1 MWKKGEITVFL
12 SLLLSALLLL
22 FQALFRSAEAAMLR
36 SELQEALELAEHSVL
51 SEYHRGLLEEYDLFY
66 LDLGYGG
73 GAEKTDYLN
82 QRIRGFLED
91 NLTAGR
97 VKAVETSGYARATDG
112 RGEAYYE
119 QAVSVMKQ
127 KTGLSILER
136 FQEYEGYGE
145 EAAKKE
151 SDYQEADRQE
161 TGNLEELNQR
171 RQQEEGLE
179 TPNPVEHTESLKRGS
194 ILGMVVK
201 SPEKVSGKKTDLT
214 GAPSGRTLLT
224 GSGPRGRNEPGA
236 AQDALFLAYLMEHF
250 TKAVD
255 FLAEEAESG
264 PWLDYQL
271 EYLIA
276 GKDTDIGNLE
286 SVCKRILAIRE
297 GMNYGY
303 LLTDGAKVAEC
314 EALAIAMVGATLV
327 PGLVEA
333 VKQVLLLG
341 WAFAE
346 SVVDV
351 RMLLNGN
358 KVAFY
363 KNAGNWK
370 TDLES
375 TLERGDLSGYDGRED
390 AGGMDYGDY
399 LGILLTLTG
408 REKKIMRSLD
418 AIEGTLRGE
427 KGGSWF
433 YVDQC
438 VDGFQVKLSC
448 RNGQE
453 LSAERTFCYEW

>member
-12 SLLLSALLLL
+12 SLLLSVLLLL
-22 FQALFRSAEAAMLR
+22 FQALFSSAEAAMLR
-36 SELQEALELAEHSVL
+36 SELQEALELTEYSVL

-82 QRIRGFLED
+82 QRIRGFLDE
-91 NLTAGR
+91 NLTAGN
-97 VKAVETSGYARATDG
+97 VKTVESSGYARATDG

-127 KTGLSILER
+127 KTGLSLLEQ
-136 FQEYEGYGE
+136 FQEYEAYGE
-145 EAAKKE
+145 EAAQKE
-151 SDYQEADRQE
+151 ADYQEADQQE
-161 TGNLEELNQR
+161 KSNLAELDER
-171 RQQEEGLE
+171 RQQEEGME

-194 ILGMVVK
+194 LLGLVVK
-201 SPEKVSGKKTDLT
+201 SPDRISGKKADLSK
-214 GAPSGRTLLT
+214 APSGRTLLT

-236 AQDALFLAYLMEHF
+236 AYDALFLAYLMEHF

-255 FLAEEAESG
+255 FLAEEEESG
-264 PWLDYQL
+264 SWLDYQL

-314 EALAIAMVGATLV
+314 EALAVAMVGATLI

-333 VKQVLLLG
+333 VKQMLLLG

-363 KNAGNWK
+363 KTGGTWK

-375 TLERGDLSGYDGRED
+375 TLELGDLSGYDGRED
-390 AGGMDYGDY
+390 DGGLDYGAY
-399 LGILLTLTG
+399 LGILLTMTG
-408 REKKIMRSLD
+408 REKKMMRSLD
-418 AIEGTLRGE
+418 AIEGTLREE

-438 VDGFQVKLSC
+438 VDSFQVKLSC
-448 RNGQE
+448 MNGQE